1 VKEIDIDFPGLC
13 PLDISDEDVLDA
25 MKSISGYLDITPGD
39 FKEIYRVAFKHAVV
53 RLMSSTKA
61 KDIMTRDVVYV
72 SRQSPLIEAVDKM
85 AKNDISG
92 LPVVDTDGKVVGVIS
107 EKDIISHMG
116 SKDAR
121 SFMEV
126 VAHCLQNKGC
136 VAITVREKSAEDI
149 MTTPA
154 ITVSED
160 TTVTKIAGILREK
173 SINRVPVANFD
184 GRIVGIVSRMDIV
197 GASCGRTS

>member
-1 VKEIDIDFPGLC
+1 
-13 PLDISDEDVLDA
+13 
-25 MKSISGYLDITPGD
+25 
-39 FKEIYRVAFKHAVV
+39 
-53 RLMSSTKA
+53 
-61 KDIMTRDVVYV
+61 
-72 SRQSPLIEAVDKM
+72 M

-107 EKDIISHMG
+107 EKDIISQMG

-136 VAITVREKSAEDI
+136 VAITMREKSAEDI

-160 TTVTKIAGILREK
+160 TTVTKIASILREK
-173 SINRVPVANFD
+173 SINRVPVTNSD
-184 GRIVGIVSRMDIV
+184 DRVVGIVSRMDIV
-197 GASCGRTS
+197 GSSC

>member
-1 VKEIDIDFPGLC
+1 
-13 PLDISDEDVLDA
+13 
-25 MKSISGYLDITPGD
+25 
-39 FKEIYRVAFKHAVV
+39 
-53 RLMSSTKA
+53 
-61 KDIMTRDVVYV
+61 MTRDVVYV
-72 SRQSPLIEAVDKM
+72 SMKSPLIEAVDKM

-92 LPVVDTDGKVVGVIS
+92 LPVLDTDGKVVGVIS
-107 EKDIISHMG
+107 EKDIIFHMG

-126 VAHCLQNKGC
+126 VAHCLRNKGC

-160 TTVTKIAGILREK
+160 TAVTKIASILREK
-173 SINRVPVANFD
+173 SINRVPV
-184 GRIVGIVSRMDIV
+184 
-197 GASCGRTS
+197 